1 MLNKMFP
8 FLYIS
13 QKPLTTFFYCT
24 HNREAASLIN
34 LSQLVSVLL
43 VDAIS
48 KGGGKLIQT
57 TTVKTII
64 HNLSLTTMVEPWK
77 NT

>member
-8 FLYIS
+8 FFIHIPKTFS
-13 QKPLTTFFYCT
+13 NIFFYCT

-43 VDAIS
+43 VNAII

-57 TTVKTII
+57 II
-64 HNLSLTTMVEPWK
+64 HNLSLMTMVEPWK

>member
-8 FLYIS
+8 FFYTYTKNL
-13 QKPLTTFFYCT
+13 QQHFFYCT
-24 HNREAASLIN
+24 HNREAASLMN

-43 VDAIS
+43 VNAII

-57 TTVKTII
+57 II
-64 HNLSLTTMVEPWK
+64 HNLSLMTMVEPWK

>member
-8 FLYIS
+8 FFIHIP
-13 QKPLTTFFYCT
+13 KTFNNIFYCT

-43 VDAIS
+43 VNAIS

>member
-1 MLNKMFP
+1 M
-8 FLYIS
+8 
-13 QKPLTTFFYCT
+13 
-24 HNREAASLIN
+24 N

-43 VDAIS
+43 VNAII

-57 TTVKTII
+57 II
-64 HNLSLTTMVEPWK
+64 HNLSLMTMVEPWK